1 MTQPLTWARALGGIP
16 LAFLLASISLVA
28 TSLIGWSV
36 RVDASALQRV
46 GDDAGLL
53 LTSAIAGG
61 GAGALVAWVL
71 TNRAAAL
78 VAGGLIGM
86 TPAFIKAS
94 AYFTHAY

>member
-1 MTQPLTWARALGGIP
+1 MTWPRTWARALGGIP
-16 LAFLLASISLVA
+16 LAFLLASIAVVA
-28 TSLIGWSV
+28 TSLIGWSAE
-36 RVDASALQRV
+36 VDASALHRV

-61 GAGALVAWVL
+61 GAGGLVAWVL

-78 VAGGLIGM
+78 VAGALIGM

-94 AYFTHAY
+94 AYFTNAY